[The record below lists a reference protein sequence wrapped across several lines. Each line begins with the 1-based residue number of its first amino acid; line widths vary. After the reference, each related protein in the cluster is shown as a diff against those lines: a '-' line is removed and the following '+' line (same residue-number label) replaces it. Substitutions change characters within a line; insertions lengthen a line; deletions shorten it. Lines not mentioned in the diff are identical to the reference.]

1 MLDTDNGSP
10 AIGSASR
17 NSPMFPYSI
26 IAAGLTLNAPNFSQD
41 HLGVSYLEWLTN
53 SIVATFIVVATIVYL
68 ARQAT
73 RRLEIIPGPSQN
85 MFEAVM
91 VILYDT
97 LEGIVGKHMVT
108 KVFSLL
114 ATLFIFILTAN
125 WFGLLPGVGSIGWGN
140 VTGPFRSISSVDVPI
155 LRPTTADLN
164 MTLGMSVIFMGFW
177 LYWTVTEVGVW
188 GFLKHEFGVKGGM
201 KGLMALLLA
210 PIFFFVGLIEVV
222 SIGFRPVSLS
232 LRLFGNIFAGENLL
246 TTMITL
252 GKTLGVPDWISAI
265 MSVTVPI
272 PFYFLELLVGLLQ
285 AMVFV
290 LLCAVYIQLSTTHD
304 EGEEHH

>member
-1 MLDTDNGSP
+1 MIS
-10 AIGSASR
+10 
-17 NSPMFPYSI
+17 FSI
-26 IAAGLTLNAPNFSQD
+26 IAAGLPLKAPSWGD
-41 HLGVSYLEWLTN
+41 EPLGLSYLEWLTS
-53 SIVATFIVVATIVYL
+53 SIVATLIVVSVIVYL

-97 LEGIVGKHMVT
+97 LEGIVGKHMVG

-125 WFGLLPGVGSIGWGN
+125 WFGLFPGVGSIGWGADPS
-140 VTGPFRSISSVDVPI
+140 GPMRYLPNVDVPL

-164 MTLGMSVIFMGFW
+164 MTLGMALIFMIFW
-177 LYWTVTEVGVW
+177 AWWTFSEVGVW

-201 KGLMALLLA
+201 TGVMALLLA
-210 PIFFFVGLIEVV
+210 PIFFFVGIIEIV

-246 TTMITL
+246 ITMITL
-252 GKTLGVPDWISAI
+252 GKTLGVPDWASAI
-265 MSVTVPI
+265 VSVIVPI

-290 LLCAVYIQLSTTHD
+290 LLCAVYVQLSTTHD
-304 EGEEHH
+304 EEEAHH

>member
-1 MLDTDNGSP
+1 
-10 AIGSASR
+10 
-17 NSPMFPYSI
+17 MFPYSI

-85 MFEAVM
+85 IFEAVM

-125 WFGLLPGVGSIGWGN
+125 WFGLLPGVGSIGWGE
-140 VTGPFRSISSVDVPI
+140 VTGSFRSISSVDVPI

-188 GFLKHEFGVKGGM
+188 GFLKHEFGVKGGL
-201 KGLMALLLA
+201 KGVMALLLA
-210 PIFFFVGLIEVV
+210 PIFFFVGIIEIV

-265 MSVTVPI
+265 ISVTIPI

>member
-1 MLDTDNGSP
+1 M
-10 AIGSASR
+10 
-17 NSPMFPYSI
+17 
-26 IAAGLTLNAPNFSQD
+26 IAAGLPLNAPSWGD
-41 HLGVSYLEWLTN
+41 EPLGISYMEWLTS
-53 SIVATFIVVATIVYL
+53 SIVATLLVVSFIVYF

-73 RRLEIIPGPSQN
+73 RRLDIIPGPSQN

-97 LEGIVGKHMVT
+97 LEGIVGKHMVH

-125 WFGLLPGVGSIGWGN
+125 WFGLLPGVGSIGWGKDVQGAFHYLPN
-140 VTGPFRSISSVDVPI
+140 VDVPL

-164 MTLGMSVIFMGFW
+164 MTLGMALIFMVFW
-177 LYWTVTEVGVW
+177 AIWTFQEVGLW

-201 KGLMALLLA
+201 KGLMAMLLA
-210 PIFFFVGLIEVV
+210 PIFFFVGIIEIV

-246 TTMITL
+246 ITMITL
-252 GKTLGVPDWISAI
+252 GKTLGVPGWISAI
-265 MSVTVPI
+265 ISVIVPI

-290 LLCAVYIQLSTTHD
+290 LLCAVYIQLSTAHD
-304 EGEEHH
+304 EEEAHH